1 MNKYARFPYLGFVLR
16 EIITSIGYR
25 KFFEEKGLDKNLDDL
40 SIESDQRKST
50 LFELLT
56 EIEDQ
61 LFDELS
67 KDCGYEWA
75 QLFWQEWINTKTSY
89 QFLVSRVDLSPISTD
104 QADELFIHEYVK
116 PMLCSFLV
124 LIHSKKKGP
133 ELNDWLIFPFK
144 SWVSFAE
151 KVTKKTSKKI
161 LKKLANTVNVDQRS
175 VERWLAGVPISKIV
189 WPFTESVKAI
199 TDKQA
204 DTSVLTGWLLLTCA
218 FQTIPLELRDQVRR
232 DLSMRKQ
239 GVWSLEQTIFK
250 INESAFH
257 ARKHPVMRRIGMFF
271 EQLEYLLSIQFEVR
285 QFQLTLGGVKRLI
298 DEVPVMLKHSCQYQY
313 ERYYAKY
320 AAVSME
326 EAAALKHYKNAI
338 SMAWWSGGPNVKPIL
353 DEALMYAVGVG
364 AKAFANVIW
373 DKTFI
378 LGLSHAPKRPLDD
391 LEIRRI
397 AIAFENRYAPL
408 KAKHRTPPRY
418 EILFDELE
426 FTLSDK
432 DLENPN
438 RQFKYAEGRAR
449 RTPLMNAV
457 FDGTLSDVQTLI
469 LNGAKPNS
477 FIPESGEGPLSFAMR
492 RACDSKHPII
502 MQYLLTLELTPE
514 TVNRATS
521 SNRETP
527 LKLAIEMADPHAVKR
542 LIQLGADTEAPC
554 DYLPSALCFAME
566 MFYHSLYP
574 EDTTQQEMYLNGRG
588 RADGYDAKDGYILDI
603 DVPFRRQTIKKQMS
617 SNERHQKIFDGVGEY
632 YHQSPDDYR
641 EVIKVLVSSG
651 ADCNT
656 RYRVQATDLAKWTP
670 TLFAAQVGDVDVFKT
685 LIEHH
690 GLNKGDLNSVL
701 VESNTLSRLDALW
714 VAVLHGRHDIVNY
727 LKSNH

>member
-1 MNKYARFPYLGFVLR
+1 MNQYAKFPYLGFVLR

-25 KFFEEKGLDKNLDDL
+25 KFFEEKGLGKNLDDL
-40 SIESDQRKST
+40 AIESDQRKST

-61 LFDELS
+61 FFDELS

-75 QLFWQEWINTKTSY
+75 QFFWHVWINTKTSY
-89 QFLVSRVDLSPISTD
+89 QFLVSRVDLSPIPPD

-144 SWVSFAE
+144 NWVSFAE
-151 KVTKKTSKKI
+151 KVTKKSSNKI
-161 LKKLANTVNVDQRS
+161 FEKLANTVNVDQRS
-175 VERWLAGVPISKIV
+175 IERWLAGESISKIA
-189 WPFTESVKAI
+189 WPYAASVKAM

-204 DTSVLTGWLLLTCA
+204 DVSVLTGWLLLTCA
-218 FQTIPLELRDQVRR
+218 FQTIPLELRDQIRKY
-232 DLSMRKQ
+232 LSTHKQ
-239 GVWSLEQTIFK
+239 DSWSFEQTISR
-250 INESAFH
+250 INEIGFH
-257 ARKHPVMRRIGMFF
+257 AGKHPVRAKVSMLFA
-271 EQLEYLLSIQFEVR
+271 QLEHQLSILPVGR
-285 QFQLTLGGVKRLI
+285 QVQLILESVKRLI
-298 DEVPVMLKHSCQYQY
+298 DELPVTLKHSCQYQY

-320 AAVSME
+320 AAMSMG
-326 EAAALKHYKNAI
+326 EAAAVKHYKNAV
-338 SMAWWSGGPNVKPIL
+338 SMAWWSGGLNVKPIL
-353 DEALMYAVGVG
+353 DEALLYAVGVG
-364 AKAFANVIW
+364 AKAWANVIW

-378 LGLSHAPKRPLDD
+378 LGLNHAPKRPLDD

-397 AIAFENRYAPL
+397 AIAFEHRFAPL
-408 KAKHRTPPRY
+408 KAEHRTPPRH
-418 EILFDELE
+418 EILFDESE

-438 RQFKYAEGRAR
+438 RQIKYAEGRAR

-469 LNGAKPNS
+469 LNGAKPNC

-492 RACDSKHPII
+492 RACDRKDPII

-514 TVNRATS
+514 TVNRAAS

-542 LIQLGADTEAPC
+542 LIELGADTEAPC

-574 EDTTQQEMYLNGRG
+574 EDTTQQEMYLNGLG
-588 RADGYDAKDGYILDI
+588 RADGYDAKDGYILDV

-617 SNERHQKIFDGVGEY
+617 SNERHQKILDRAGEY

-690 GLNKGDLNSVL
+690 GSNKGDLNSVL
-701 VESNTLSRLDALW
+701 VESNTLSRFDALW